1 MRRSTKSPSRKFS
14 ADSQR
19 LATLAQSL
27 VQAGSR
33 IEQRNWENRLDSALE
48 KLLSGNHQLQ
58 IDSALDHLFHTD
70 LAAYDGLLDAVEAIS
85 SSCTLELEGK
95 SYDALLLAIPLLA
108 WTRFSIPAGPI
119 AEPILQIITTHLHGH
134 VLAAETRVAIA
145 PVLFAIDQLPR
156 SYCDTYLLTHRMAEA
171 ALSGMDLQV
180 PKDLPETAPFLADN
194 RFVLLTITA
203 ATGQPLLRWQE
214 EAAGTNLQ
222 VSTQAALTQW
232 QVQAGPVLQGLF
244 PGCGTELLLPEAYY
258 VACRDAD
265 KKIRPISIRAAVH
278 YLTHALTIEAGQI
291 AAVVAGFGD
300 ENNGMRIDEYRISFT
315 VADNPD
321 VFYGVVWPLYDEES
335 GEEEMPVISLR
346 RSIAATAIAATVTP
360 LQQIVSLLR
369 EAGITRITKPESLFT
384 PEFCDD
390 CGAPLFC
397 DHAEDL
403 VHAEMPED
411 TPQSGAHLH

>member
-14 ADSQR
+14 ADSHK

-27 VQAGSR
+27 VQAASR
-33 IEQRNWENRLDSALE
+33 IEQRNWENRLDSALQ
-48 KLLSGNHQLQ
+48 KLLSGNQQQL

-70 LAAYDGLLDAVEAIS
+70 LAAYDGLLDTVEAVS
-85 SSCTLELEGK
+85 SSCTLQHEGK
-95 SYDALLLAIPLLA
+95 PYDALLLAIPMLA
-108 WTRFSIPAGPI
+108 WTRFSIPSGPI
-119 AEPILQIITTHLHGH
+119 SDALMQTISAQLHGH
-134 VLAAETRVAIA
+134 VLAADTRAVVA

-171 ALSGMDLQV
+171 ALSGTALKM
-180 PKDLPETAPFLADN
+180 PTELPETAPFLADT
-194 RFVLLTITA
+194 RFVLLTVTA
-203 ATGQPLLRWQE
+203 PSGMPLLRWQE
-214 EAAGTNLQ
+214 EASGSNLQ
-222 VSTQAALTQW
+222 ASSQAVLTQW
-232 QVQAGPVLQGLF
+232 QVQAGPTLQRLF

-265 KKIRPISIRAAVH
+265 KKIRPVSIRAAVH
-278 YLTHALTIEAGQI
+278 YLTHALTMDASQI

-335 GEEEMPVISLR
+335 GEEEMQMMPLR
-346 RSIAATAIAATVTP
+346 RTTSAAVATP

-369 EAGITRITKPESLFT
+369 EAGITRITKPEALFT

-397 DHAEDL
+397 DHSEEL

>member
-27 VQAGSR
+27 VQAASR
-33 IEQRNWENRLDSALE
+33 IEQRSWENRLDSALE

-58 IDSALDHLFHTD
+58 IDSALDNLFHTD
-70 LAAYDGLLDAVEAIS
+70 LAAYDGLLDAVEAVS
-85 SSCTLELEGK
+85 SSCTLTHEGK
-95 SYDALLLAIPLLA
+95 PYDALLLAIPMLA
-108 WTRFSIPAGPI
+108 WTRFSIPSGPI
-119 AEPILQIITTHLHGH
+119 AEPLLQTITAHLHGH
-134 VLAAETRVAIA
+134 VLAADTRIAVA

-156 SYCDTYLLTHRMAEA
+156 SYCDTYLLTHRMAKA
-171 ALSGMDLQV
+171 ALSGMALQM
-180 PKDLPETAPFLADN
+180 PTDLPETAPFLADN
-194 RFVLLTITA
+194 RFVLFTVTA
-203 ATGQPLLRWQE
+203 AAGKPLLHWQE
-214 EAAGTNLQ
+214 ETAGTNLQ
-222 VSTQAALTQW
+222 ASSQAVLSQW
-232 QVQAGPVLQGLF
+232 QAQAGPSLQRLF

-278 YLTHALTIEAGQI
+278 YLTHALTIDAGQI

-335 GEEEMPVISLR
+335 GEDEMPIMPLR
-346 RSIAATAIAATVTP
+346 RANIPVPVTP

-369 EAGITRITKPESLFT
+369 EAGITRITKPDSLFT

-397 DHAEDL
+397 DHSEEL

>member
-27 VQAGSR
+27 VQAASR
-33 IEQRNWENRLDSALE
+33 IEQRSWENRLDSALQ
-48 KLLSGNHQLQ
+48 KLLSGNQQQL

-70 LAAYDGLLDAVEAIS
+70 LAAYDGLLDAVEANS
-85 SSCTLELEGK
+85 ASCMLTHEGQQHE
-95 SYDALLLAIPLLA
+95 ALLMAIPILA

-119 AEPILQIITTHLHGH
+119 PDAMLQTITAHLHGH
-134 VLAAETRVAIA
+134 VLAADTRVAVA
-145 PVLFAIDQLPR
+145 PMLFAIDQLPR
-156 SYCDTYLLTHRMAEA
+156 SYCDTFLLTHRMAKA
-171 ALSGMDLQV
+171 ALAGSVLHM
-180 PKDLPETAPFLADN
+180 PTDLPETAPFLADT
-194 RFVLLTITA
+194 RFVLFTVTTSFGL
-203 ATGQPLLRWQE
+203 PLLRWQE
-214 EAAGTNLQ
+214 EAAGTNLLA
-222 VSTQAALTQW
+222 STQTVLSQW
-232 QVQAGPVLQGLF
+232 QVQAGPNLQRLF

-258 VACRDAD
+258 VACREAD
-265 KKIRPISIRAAVH
+265 KKIRPVSIRAAVH
-278 YLTHALTIEAGQI
+278 YLTHALTIEASQI

-335 GEEEMPVISLR
+335 GEDDMPVMLR
-346 RSIAATAIAATVTP
+346 RTATAAPVSP

-397 DHAEDL
+397 DHVEEL

-411 TPQSGAHLH
+411 TPQSGTHLH

>member
-14 ADSQR
+14 ADSHK
-19 LATLAQSL
+19 LATLAQAL
-27 VQAGSR
+27 VQSASR
-33 IEQRNWENRLDSALE
+33 IEQRSWEHRLDSALQ
-48 KLLSGNHQLQ
+48 KLLSGNQQQL

-70 LAAYDGLLDAVEAIS
+70 LAAYDGLLDAVEADS
-85 SSCTLELEGK
+85 SSCTLEHDGQPH
-95 SYDALLLAIPLLA
+95 DALLLAIPVLA

-119 AEPILQIITTHLHGH
+119 TGALLQTLLAHLHGH
-134 VLAAETRVAIA
+134 VLAADTRAVIA
-145 PVLFAIDQLPR
+145 TVLFAIDQLPR
-156 SYCDTYLLTHRMAEA
+156 TYCDTYLLTQKMAKA
-171 ALSGMDLQV
+171 ALTGTALQM
-180 PKDLPETAPFLADN
+180 PSEMPETAPFLADT
-194 RFVLLTITA
+194 RFVLLAVTA
-203 ATGQPLLRWQE
+203 PAGQPLLRWQE
-214 EAAGTNLQ
+214 EAAGSNLQ
-222 VSTQAALTQW
+222 ASTQAVLTQW
-232 QVQAGPVLQGLF
+232 QVQAGPNLQSLF

-258 VACRDAD
+258 VACREAD

-278 YLTHALTIEAGQI
+278 YLTHALTVDAGQI

-335 GEEEMPVISLR
+335 GEDEMQAMPLR
-346 RSIAATAIAATVTP
+346 RAAIAAMVTP
-360 LQQIVSLLR
+360 LQQIVSVLR
-369 EAGITRITKPESLFT
+369 EAGITRITRPETLFT

-397 DHAEDL
+397 DHLEEL

-411 TPQSGAHLH
+411 APQSGAHLH

>member
-1 MRRSTKSPSRKFS
+1 MRRSTKNPSRKFS
-14 ADSQR
+14 ADSKL

-27 VQAGSR
+27 VQAASR
-33 IEQRNWENRLDSALE
+33 IEQRSWENRLDSALE
-48 KLLSGNHQLQ
+48 KLLSGNQQQL

-70 LAAYDGLLDAVEAIS
+70 LAAYDGLLDTVEAVS
-85 SSCTLELEGK
+85 ASCTLQYEGRP
-95 SYDALLLAIPLLA
+95 YDALLLAIPILA
-108 WTRFSIPAGPI
+108 WTRFSIPSGPI
-119 AEPILQIITTHLHGH
+119 SESLLQTITTQLHGH
-134 VLAAETRVAIA
+134 VLASDTRTAIA

-156 SYCDTYLLTHRMAEA
+156 SYCDTYLLTHSMAKA
-171 ALSGMDLQV
+171 ALSGMSLQA
-180 PKDLPETAPFLADN
+180 PTDFPETAPFLADN
-194 RFVLLTITA
+194 RYVLLTVTA
-203 ATGQPLLRWQE
+203 PAGMPLMRWQE

-222 VSTQAALTQW
+222 GSSQAVLTQW
-232 QVQAGPVLQGLF
+232 QAQAGPTLQRLF
-244 PGCGTELLLPEAYY
+244 PGCGTELLLPEVYY
-258 VACRDAD
+258 VACREAD
-265 KKIRPISIRAAVH
+265 KKIRPVSIRAAVH
-278 YLTHALTIEAGQI
+278 YLTHALTIDANQI

-315 VADNPD
+315 VSDNPD

-335 GEEEMPVISLR
+335 SEEEMQTMQLQRATMTS
-346 RSIAATAIAATVTP
+346 AATP

-369 EAGITRITKPESLFT
+369 EAGITRITKPDTLFT

-397 DHAEDL
+397 DHLEEL